1 MPIKDGLRTL
11 LPRRIAMR
19 LAALKVGVQ
28 AKFRTVGPP
37 PFWFYAWKLRKYMN
51 RPEEIAIE
59 VTSTCDA
66 DCIMCPRR
74 SMRRK
79 QGPMELNLF
88 RKIIDE
94 AASMKVP
101 YYSLNGYGEISTLRN
116 YRDYLSYLRNKAPKA
131 CININTNG
139 MRMFEEMANDY
150 VRFKVDVVNITIDGA
165 TAETYESIRRYLKLE
180 QVESNVRRLIAI
192 RDRQRANRPVVQVG
206 IIGMPQ
212 NAHEIA
218 AFRKKWMGVADS
230 VVVSGI
236 VSRLGSIS
244 FVNIADSNWQ
254 STPCFYLWSQL
265 PVLSDGTAA
274 LCCDDW
280 DGVAPMGN
288 LYSSTIREIWMC
300 EFRKKL
306 RTLHLAGKAGT
317 IPACQACRQPREG
330 PWWFANGV
338 SGERTTP
345 VSIPGGG

>member
-1 MPIKDGLRTL
+1 VPIKDGLRTL

-116 YRDYLSYLRNKAPKA
+116 YRDYLSYLKEQGPQSIHQHKHKWD
-131 CININTNG
+131 
-139 MRMFEEMANDY
+139 AN
-150 VRFKVDVVNITIDGA
+150 V
-165 TAETYESIRRYLKLE
+165 
-180 QVESNVRRLIAI
+180 
-192 RDRQRANRPVVQVG
+192 
-206 IIGMPQ
+206 
-212 NAHEIA
+212 
-218 AFRKKWMGVADS
+218 
-230 VVVSGI
+230 
-236 VSRLGSIS
+236 
-244 FVNIADSNWQ
+244 
-254 STPCFYLWSQL
+254 
-265 PVLSDGTAA
+265 
-274 LCCDDW
+274 
-280 DGVAPMGN
+280 
-288 LYSSTIREIWMC
+288 
-300 EFRKKL
+300 
-306 RTLHLAGKAGT
+306 
-317 IPACQACRQPREG
+317 
-330 PWWFANGV
+330 
-338 SGERTTP
+338 
-345 VSIPGGG
+345 